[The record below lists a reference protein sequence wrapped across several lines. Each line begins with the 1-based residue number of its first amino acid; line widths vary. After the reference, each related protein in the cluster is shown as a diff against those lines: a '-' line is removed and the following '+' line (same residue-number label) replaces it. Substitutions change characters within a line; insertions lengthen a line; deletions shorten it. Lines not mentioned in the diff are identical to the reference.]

1 MSAPTYYDRSHV
13 QGELNRFAHQ
23 WRQKLNQHKSASR
36 KNFEISETQTFW
48 NSLLA
53 CFGIKPGTVAEF
65 ERPARRASTG
75 NPGRIDVFWPSVLL
89 VEQKTILG

>member
-36 KNFEISETQTFW
+36 KNFEIRCRAGQGQVGRWCYPWGS
-48 NSLLA
+48 
-53 CFGIKPGTVAEF
+53 GT
-65 ERPARRASTG
+65 
-75 NPGRIDVFWPSVLL
+75 GR
-89 VEQKTILG
+89 